1 MILSEKSELKTI
13 YLVFEVALISTGST
27 PLKILQGITFKVF
40 LMAKDI
46 RKGFLGPNK
55 DLILI
60 SSVASLGE
68 NEESAYCSPYTYPI

>member
-1 MILSEKSELKTI
+1 MILSEKLE
-13 YLVFEVALISTGST
+13 
-27 PLKILQGITFKVF
+27 LKILQGITFKVF